1 MVIDLSGID
10 DVRFILGYHKAV
22 KLLRMQHSSA
32 HHRNFA
38 DGLQD
43 SPPLYLWEPRANPQG
58 HTHLPSRCS
67 AASRTYL
74 LRKPGSVAF
83 QGRYRLIMRQPLVRI
98 RFLNA
103 ILTNRFLLLKRE
115 PSNMRSF
122 LTGQPFCTFFFCKI
136 AYLNK
141 KLLF

>member
-22 KLLRMQHSSA
+22 KLFRMQHSSA

-58 HTHLPSRCS
+58 HTHLSSRCS
-67 AASRTYL
+67 AASRTHL
-74 LRKPGSVAF
+74 LTKTRHRGIPRALPADSGPTAGAYAGSECHSHKSFPIAQKVAF
-83 QGRYRLIMRQPLVRI
+83 KYEILFNRS
-98 RFLNA
+98 A
-103 ILTNRFLLLKRE
+103 ILNVF
-115 PSNMRSF
+115 
-122 LTGQPFCTFFFCKI
+122 
-136 AYLNK
+136 
-141 KLLF
+141 